1 MVKYLKQNKH
11 IYKFLRLV
19 TGLLRIFDLNFY
31 NLYLVRKS
39 KVVSLRNKKKILL
52 AGSVGINPDML
63 MQSIIGVGLKI
74 EGSEVYQL
82 SCDGVLPICYQA
94 KHFHFKSAKDQILLA
109 KNGME
114 TNCIACKLK
123 SFAYGY
129 SSGFQRLN
137 YSKYVTNSSISNRFL
152 NSVNFETAIKDP
164 KYRSEKQYDGIA
176 VLNHAYSA
184 VVRFYASNKLE
195 DEEVACTLL
204 KSYCKSAIITLNV
217 MKQVVKELGSVD
229 TVICDHGIYVPQ
241 GIITEFCKL
250 EKIKII
256 TFNTGYRKNSF
267 LFSTGDSYHFAIP
280 HDTKFLR
287 KKFSDENRKEALIYV
302 ESRKTGKN
310 DWVYFQER
318 NQQRNL
324 QLSKNVRRIV
334 LFPNVLWDAD
344 VHFQEVLFKNSA
356 DWLNKSIKHILD
368 KSDFEVHI
376 RIHPGEIKG
385 FVKSRISALS
395 IIDKEYLNNKR
406 VKIYDAANPINSY
419 ELSDN
424 CELSVVEGSKIG
436 IDLAALGKKV
446 LVAGDCWTRNKG
458 ITCDPINKADYFD
471 ALINPQK
478 IKLNNIRALDF
489 AYYLYFEKMPEF
501 QSIKKRFGDPPFA
514 FNAKKFTSQVNDLDE
529 IKKISIQ

>member
-1 MVKYLKQNKH
+1 MIKYLKQNTQ

-19 TGLLRIFDLNFY
+19 IGLLRIFDLNFY
-31 NLYLVRKS
+31 NLYLARKS

-63 MQSIIGVGLKI
+63 MQSIVGIGLKI

-94 KHFHFKSAKDQILLA
+94 KHFHFKSSKDQMLLS

-129 SSGFQRLN
+129 SSGFQRLT
-137 YSKYVTNSSISNRFL
+137 YSKYATNSSISNRFL
-152 NSVNFETAIKDP
+152 NSVDFKTAIKDP

-195 DEEVACTLL
+195 YEEFACTLF
-204 KSYCKSAIITLNV
+204 KSYCRSAIITLSV
-217 MKQVVKELGSVD
+217 MKQVIKELGSVD
-229 TVICDHGIYVPQ
+229 TVICDHGIYIPQ

-250 EKIKII
+250 KKIKII
-256 TFNTGYRKNSF
+256 TFNTGYRKNTF

-280 HDTKFLR
+280 RDTKFLK
-287 KKFSDENRKEALIYV
+287 KKFSEQNRKQALLYV
-302 ESRKTGKN
+302 KSRKFGKN

-318 NQQRNL
+318 TQQRSL
-324 QLSKNVRRIV
+324 QLSKNSKRIV

-344 VHFQEVLFKNSA
+344 IHFQEALFKNSA
-356 DWLNKSIKHILD
+356 DWLNQSIRHII
-368 KSDFEVHI
+368 KKTDFEAHI

-385 FVKSRISALS
+385 FVKSRISALT
-395 IIDKEYLNNKR
+395 IIDKEFLNNRR

-419 ELSDN
+419 ELADY

-458 ITCDPINKADYFD
+458 ITCDPTNKADYFD
-471 ALINPQK
+471 ALTNPQN
-478 IKLNNIRALDF
+478 IKLNNRKALDF

-501 QSIKKRFGDPPFA
+501 QSIKQRSGDPPFA
-514 FNAKKFTSQVNDLDE
+514 FNAKKFTNQSNDLNE
-529 IKKISIQ
+529 IKKISI